1 MWYFFLKQESLR
13 FTKFSLTPLY
23 RKNCFFYSTGDTC
36 RIDQYKWDLVDQ
48 HFIQNSDI
56 FDKTC
61 IQ

>member
-1 MWYFFLKQESLR
+1 MYK
-13 FTKFSLTPLY
+13 Y
-23 RKNCFFYSTGDTC
+23 CFFDSTGDPC
-36 RIDQYKWDLVDQ
+36 KIDQYKWDHVDQ